1 MTTVK
6 TRNTTITI
14 ALLLG
19 SGWAVF
25 SQMPGRAQLPDH
37 PDASIE
43 HAAEM
48 PMPFD
53 IAVDRETWTVFSP
66 SMPNADLSHYNTPE
80 HQWRRYEAVLA
91 MEHYDEYLRDYPLSE
106 EEAADIAR
114 VREYM
119 ERPPTLEEAVE
130 QLSPEERKEFAASLQ
145 AFLDFGLDGS
155 E

>member
-1 MTTVK
+1 
-6 TRNTTITI
+6 
-14 ALLLG
+14 
-19 SGWAVF
+19 
-25 SQMPGRAQLPDH
+25 
-37 PDASIE
+37 
-43 HAAEM
+43 
-48 PMPFD
+48 
-53 IAVDRETWTVFSP
+53 
-66 SMPNADLSHYNTPE
+66 
-80 HQWRRYEAVLA
+80 